1 VLTLTAEPGGT
12 PRRHGPNFD
21 RWSGAMAAIAGVS
34 FVTVLWLGRGMT
46 FFWDEWDFIARRS
59 LGDPSSWWLP
69 HNEHWSTLPILV
81 YRAMVETIGIG
92 SYVPYL
98 AVVGILHLAVVAAV
112 YRLVR
117 LETRSGPLALGAGTL
132 VALLG
137 SGFEN
142 LFWGFQTGFVGATA
156 VCLWAMVALHT
167 DERRSARRMA
177 TATVLLVLAFAT
189 AGVAIA
195 FGFGIGVALLC
206 DPRRRRDALWILIP
220 LVVWGLWYLAVGRA
234 AGGFDG
240 YAIGPETPGVVLH
253 VLLGGFAGAGGSISG
268 LGPQLGI
275 VVIIIVAVVAFVRL
289 RRGTLAPG
297 CVGSIAA
304 LAFFYGLLGLTRGAT
319 EPEVAANPRFT
330 YESGILLLVGI
341 AALVGPIQWP
351 TRPRARLNWT
361 ATAAAVFVLALIFNV
376 RLLLDGRE
384 VMLERADFTRA
395 LITVELDPGR
405 PATVDPN
412 RSMIVV
418 PAPGLLADVVRRYGS
433 PLTDS
438 LAQDAVR
445 PIPPEALDK
454 ARTWLREGPPANIR
468 PGGGA

>member
-1 VLTLTAEPGGT
+1 VPL
-12 PRRHGPNFD
+12 RFD
-21 RWSGAMAAIAGVS
+21 RWSGSMAAIAAVS
-34 FVTVLWLGRGMT
+34 FGIVLWLGRGMT

-59 LGDPSSWWLP
+59 LGDPSTWWLP

-81 YRAMVETIGIG
+81 YRAIVETIGIG

-117 LETRSGPLALGAGTL
+117 LETRSGPVAVGAGTL
-132 VALLG
+132 IALFG

-142 LFWGFQTGFVGATA
+142 LFWGFQTGFVAATA
-156 VCLWAMVALHT
+156 LCLWAMVVLHT
-167 DERRSARRMA
+167 EEPRSASRMA
-177 TATVLLVLAFAT
+177 AATVLLVLAFAT

-195 FGFGIGVALLC
+195 FGFGIGVALLS
-206 DPRRRRDALWILIP
+206 DPRRHRDATWILIP
-220 LVVWGLWYLAVGRA
+220 LAVWGIWYVAIGRTA
-234 AGGFDG
+234 SGFGG
-240 YAIGPETPGVVLH
+240 YAIGSETPGVVLH
-253 VLLGGFAGAGGSISG
+253 VLLGGLANAGGSISG

-275 VVIIIVAVVAFVRL
+275 LAIVVIAAVALVQF
-289 RRGTLAPG
+289 RRRRLAPG
-297 CVGSIAA
+297 FIGAIAA
-304 LAFFYGLLGLTRGAT
+304 LAFFYGLLGLTRGSA

-330 YESGILLLVGI
+330 YESGLLLLVGI
-341 AALVGPIQWP
+341 AALVGPIRWP
-351 TRPRARLNWT
+351 TRPQARLTWT
-361 ATAAAVFVLALIFNV
+361 ASAAAVLVLALVFNL

-395 LITVELDPGR
+395 LITAELDPGR

-418 PAPGLLADVVRRYGS
+418 PAPALLADVVRRYGS

-454 ARTWLREGPPANIR
+454 ARTWLRDGPPPNIR